1 MIYADNAATT
11 KLDIDAFEAM
21 KPFLLEEYGNASQ
34 PYSFASSAK
43 RALKKARETI
53 ANCIGAFPDEIYFT
67 SGGTESDNWALRGG
81 IRNKSGN
88 IVVSC
93 VEHKAVLNVCKVL
106 SEEGTEIR
114 YIPVDEYG
122 VIEVD
127 CAKSLI
133 DKQTSIVSVMLANNE
148 VGSIQPIEELIET
161 AHTNRAL
168 FHTDAV
174 QAVGHIPIDVKKMGI
189 DLLSASAHKFNGPKG
204 IGFLY
209 VKRGLKIPPYIVGGG
224 QENNLRAGT
233 ENVASIVAMAKALE
247 INILRLQNFRVKMS
261 EFEKKLLEIL
271 EEAKI
276 DFKVNGSNNKV
287 PGNISISIKD
297 LEGEVLLHRLDLQG
311 ICVSTGAACDS
322 KRTQIS
328 YVLKEMKVA
337 EEYAFGTIRIS
348 LGYENTAEDVRTIGA
363 VLVGI
368 INQGD
373 VCDGKY

>member
-34 PYSFASSAK
+34 PYSFANSAK

-81 IRNKSGN
+81 LRNKRGN

-93 VEHKAVLNVCKVL
+93 IEHKAILNVCKIL

-114 YIPVDEYG
+114 YIPVDECG
-122 VIEVD
+122 VIKVD
-127 CAKSLI
+127 FAKSLI

-161 AHTNRAL
+161 AHANGAL

-209 VKRGLKIPPYIVGGG
+209 VKRGLKIPPFIIGGG

-247 INILRLQNFRVKMS
+247 INILRLKNFQVKMS
-261 EFEKKLLEIL
+261 EFEKKLLGIL

-276 DFKVNGSNNKV
+276 DFKVNGSNNKI
-287 PGNISISIKD
+287 PGNISISVKD

-322 KRTQIS
+322 KKTQIS
-328 YVLKEMKVA
+328 YVLKEMNVA

-348 LGYENTAEDVRTIGA
+348 LGYENTVEDVRIIGE
-363 VLVGI
+363 VLAGI

-373 VCDGKY
+373 VCDGNY